1 MYSWVFLET
10 TTTQMFADTRVLLV
24 CSEVNRT
31 TTSTCSLSS
40 RLFPALPRGLHPAI
54 HPSSQP
60 AAGASAADFQNDL
73 LQQQASTSAQHLG
86 DFQQH
91 RGIAPLIFLKPVVV
105 SPAWRGLQ
113 AGNTDLEAGASRAAE
128 RSGVG
133 TVPTCLYRGPLN
145 RALTTHQL
153 WCRWGQRLSQKPWLV
168 TVPLVSAQQACRSR
182 KLRPSQQNPFMFA
195 GGFLF
200 LWPMKQLSSWR

>member
-1 MYSWVFLET
+1 MPCTAEFFLRPPQPRYLLTHGFLSRVFRSQQDHYFH
-10 TTTQMFADTRVLLV
+10 TQPLIQ
-24 CSEVNRT
+24 
-31 TTSTCSLSS
+31 
-40 RLFPALPRGLHPAI
+40 ALPCTSQRP
-54 HPSSQP
+54 PSSDPSIQP

-145 RALTTHQL
+145 RALTTHH
-153 WCRWGQRLSQKPWLV
+153 
-168 TVPLVSAQQACRSR
+168 
-182 KLRPSQQNPFMFA
+182 
-195 GGFLF
+195 
-200 LWPMKQLSSWR
+200 